1 MSKSNGFPTREQV
14 ERIRKEYPK
23 GTRLE
28 LIAMDDPYTTLK
40 TGDRGTVEFVDDAG
54 QIGMVWDSG
63 SQLSLIP
70 SVDSFRKV
78 RTMSERVREQIL
90 ALRTLPDCPNMFDVR
105 AVQRLAFDHDFY
117 DLVNFLE
124 TDRKAY
130 VTFIFTGR
138 ADNVE

>member
-1 MSKSNGFPTREQV
+1 MSKNNGFPTREQV
-14 ERIRKEYPK
+14 ERIRKQYPK

-40 TGDRGTVEFVDDAG
+40 AGDRGTVDFVDDAG

-63 SQLSLIP
+63 SRLSLIP
-70 SVDSFRKV
+70 GIDSFRKV
-78 RTMSERVREQIL
+78 GTMSDRVREQIL

-117 DLVNFLE
+117 DLVNFIE